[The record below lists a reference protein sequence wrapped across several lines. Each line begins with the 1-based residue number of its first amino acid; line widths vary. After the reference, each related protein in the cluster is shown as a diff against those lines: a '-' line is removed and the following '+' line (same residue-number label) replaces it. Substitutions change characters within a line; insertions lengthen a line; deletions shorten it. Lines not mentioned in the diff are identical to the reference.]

1 MTTVSSNNK
10 ANPRV
15 LFWLAWPIFFGVASL
30 MIVGLW
36 HRDNNYGVRP
46 GDYSL
51 RVIDSTEF
59 AKLSPEQTA
68 RWDLIPGS
76 DKYAQV
82 VIKNPFVFSH
92 VLGQVLPLILFAI
105 VALIA
110 YLWCHGLPQQCV
122 VTTTAPKTGPVEPI
136 AGEQSHAT
144 EPAVGS
150 VLQSASIAPA
160 R

>member
-1 MTTVSSNNK
+1 MTTVSSNNN

-15 LFWLAWPIFFGVASL
+15 LFWLAWPIFFGVGSL
-30 MIVGLW
+30 VIVGLW
-36 HRDNNYGVRP
+36 HRDNNYGIRP

-59 AKLSPEQTA
+59 ANLSPDQTA

-76 DKYAQV
+76 NKYVEV

-92 VLGQVLPLILFAI
+92 VFGAVLPIVLFSF
-105 VALIA
+105 VALIS
-110 YLWCHGLPQQCV
+110 YLWCHGLPRQGV
-122 VTTTAPKTGPVEPI
+122 IAKTAPKTGPVESMT
-136 AGEQSHAT
+136 GEQSHAT
-144 EPAVGS
+144 EPPVGS
-150 VLQSASIAPA
+150 VLQSTSISPA